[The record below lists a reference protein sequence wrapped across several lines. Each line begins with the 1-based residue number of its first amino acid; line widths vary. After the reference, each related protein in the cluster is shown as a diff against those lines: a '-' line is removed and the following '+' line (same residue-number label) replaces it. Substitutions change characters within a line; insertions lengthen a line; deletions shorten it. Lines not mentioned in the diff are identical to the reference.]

1 MNSVAECDNVKG
13 KQAFAVLKELLMKAV
28 IQRFIAMLLLVIP
41 GLMATYGFLAMKD
54 AWFAQFETAEGSI
67 LWWKL
72 LLGIVLF
79 GIGVAFIGGWVFF
92 RDRKR
97 NYVAPRFRVKRK
109 KRQA

>member
-1 MNSVAECDNVKG
+1 
-13 KQAFAVLKELLMKAV
+13 MKAV

-54 AWFAQFETAEGSI
+54 AWFAQFETSGGDGSI

-79 GIGVAFIGGWVFF
+79 GLGVAFIGGWIFF

-97 NYVAPRFRVKRK
+97 NYVAPRFRK
-109 KRQA
+109 KRQRR